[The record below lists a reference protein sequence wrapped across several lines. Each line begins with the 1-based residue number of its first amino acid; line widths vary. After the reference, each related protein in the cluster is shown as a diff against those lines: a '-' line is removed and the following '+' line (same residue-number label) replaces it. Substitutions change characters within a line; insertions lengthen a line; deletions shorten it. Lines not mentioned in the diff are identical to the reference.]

1 MIILDVLKLRQGE
14 GCIEMIFLYLLTI
27 FTFLINKEAN
37 SRAYRKLKK
46 THNPDDIIK
55 MTIR

>member
-1 MIILDVLKLRQGE
+1 MILSDVLKLRQGE
-14 GCIEMIFLYLLTI
+14 GCIEVIFLYLLTI

-37 SRAYRKLKK
+37 SNACRKLKK

-55 MTIR
+55 MKIR